1 MNRERTQLE
10 QLFGEADGAPL
21 SAKELRQYQLLAELL
36 SGWRVIGDRVA
47 WTSLAGDISAK
58 VREDAAARAS
68 AHVDQTID
76 PSITS
81 KPVAADAGLVRDFR
95 AVDDL
100 LQSVAAPMPRVDWK
114 AFSNKVSSAV
124 RHEAKVATRHKRIV
138 QRRVFNWSLRVAI
151 PLAAAAVLVF
161 AFWPARPIATP
172 MAKGPRI
179 EPKSLVVVTLDQP
192 RKSDGKVSVTFDET
206 KPPVGNETPLPVTAI
221 AIGPP
226 RTEAVEIPIDPA
238 LLP

>member
-1 MNRERTQLE
+1 MNREQLHLE
-10 QLFGEADGAPL
+10 QLFIEAEGAPL
-21 SAKELRQYQLLAELL
+21 SPKELRQYRRLAELL
-36 SGWRVIGDRVA
+36 SGWRVLGERIEWKDLSGN
-47 WTSLAGDISAK
+47 ISAK
-58 VREDAAARAS
+58 VRDDAAARAS
-68 AHVDQTID
+68 ARVDQTID

-81 KPVAADAGLVRDFR
+81 KAVAADPALVREYR

-124 RHEAKVATRHKRIV
+124 RHEAKVVNRHKRFV

-151 PLAAAAVLVF
+151 PLAAAAVLF

-172 MAKGPRI
+172 VVKGPPT
-179 EPKSLVVVTLDQP
+179 EPKSMVVVTLDQP

-206 KPPVGNETPLPVTAI
+206 KPPVGNEAPMPVTAI

-226 RTEAVEIPIDPA
+226 RAEAVDIPIDPA